1 MKVIIVGA
9 HGEAKELINRVSS
22 GWSISVI
29 DLDQEKLRN
38 FTTNRQIDKIQG
50 DATSSLVLKK
60 AGLDEA
66 TAIVTLTLSD
76 EVNLEILKIAK
87 QNDILR
93 LSSII
98 NDSSNIDKFK
108 ELDVELVEPDILL
121 ARRFEHILEPRR
133 VVSQAFAGGRAEAL
147 EIEISSDS
155 PVRGKKLREIGSDY
169 YIVGALLRKGKVIIP
184 HGDTEI
190 ETGDLVTIVLQSG
203 AFSNVINLF
212 SGSESRF
219 PLEFGKDIVVVLD
232 NEKNLKYLS
241 ESEFFIRNTKATSL
255 KLITKEDLFDN
266 NLESTEETLKAVLKD
281 QEFDITYKNKISNK
295 DLENYKGITVVE
307 RKEND
312 KGKSYGEG
320 WHTDSS
326 YLEKTPKYT
335 CLMGKIVKKDQ
346 GQTLFA
352 SQLASYEALDQET
365 KDKIQNLVGIFS
377 SAGPISVTRL
387 EREAERGTG
396 KSKDFVAEHQIVKKV
411 GTRKT
416 LYLSPGHTIAIKN
429 LPEKES
435 KDLLKYLFN
444 HQTKKEFQN
453 SFFWEKNTI
462 VIWDNHSVIHSATPF
477 QGRRMMHRIILDA

>member
-98 NDSSNIDKFK
+98 NDSSNTYKFK

-133 VVSQAFAGGRAEAL
+133 VVSQAFAGGRAEAI

-232 NEKNLKYLS
+232 NEKNLKNLS

-255 KLITKEDLFDN
+255 KLITKEDLFEN

-295 DLENYKGITVVE
+295 DLENFVNENSIGTIFYPVEDSISKSKIKSLISIANKSKIPVLFSRSTYPYKTIGLLINDNFNENSSNSIAFDLSSTMSAKLAGVIINQPTFLQSDGEQKVSDTVQKLQDLALSHEVQLDF
-307 RKEND
+307 ENF
-312 KGKSYGEG
+312 EG
-320 WHTDSS
+320 NEAKIFTDQTSS
-326 YLEKTPKYT
+326 YDLSII
-335 CLMGKIVKKDQ
+335 GSNS
-346 GQTLFA
+346 
-352 SQLASYEALDQET
+352 SQSWQDRKVIEFVST
-365 KDKIQNLVGIFS
+365 NSNS
-377 SAGPISVTRL
+377 SV
-387 EREAERGTG
+387 
-396 KSKDFVAEHQIVKKV
+396 
-411 GTRKT
+411 
-416 LYLSPGHTIAIKN
+416 LYIP
-429 LPEKES
+429 
-435 KDLLKYLFN
+435 
-444 HQTKKEFQN
+444 
-453 SFFWEKNTI
+453 
-462 VIWDNHSVIHSATPF
+462 
-477 QGRRMMHRIILDA
+477 R

>member
-87 QNDILR
+87 QNNILR

-98 NDSSNIDKFK
+98 NDSSHIDKFK

-232 NEKNLKYLS
+232 NEKNLKNLS

-295 DLENYKGITVVE
+295 DLENFINENSIGTIFYPVEDSISKSKIKSLISIANKSKIPVLFSRSTYPYKTIGLLINDNFD
-307 RKEND
+307 EN
-312 KGKSYGEG
+312 
-320 WHTDSS
+320 SS
-326 YLEKTPKYT
+326 NAIAFDLSSTMSAK
-335 CLMGKIVKKDQ
+335 
-346 GQTLFA
+346 
-352 SQLASYEALDQET
+352 
-365 KDKIQNLVGIFS
+365 LVGVIINQPTFLQSDGEQKVSDTVQKLQDLALSHEVQLDFENFEGNEAKIFTNQTSGYDLSIIGSNS
-377 SAGPISVTRL
+377 SQSWQDRKVIEFVSTNSNSSV
-387 EREAERGTG
+387 
-396 KSKDFVAEHQIVKKV
+396 
-411 GTRKT
+411 
-416 LYLSPGHTIAIKN
+416 LYIP
-429 LPEKES
+429 
-435 KDLLKYLFN
+435 
-444 HQTKKEFQN
+444 
-453 SFFWEKNTI
+453 
-462 VIWDNHSVIHSATPF
+462 
-477 QGRRMMHRIILDA
+477 R

>member
-87 QNDILR
+87 QNNILR

-98 NDSSNIDKFK
+98 NDSSHIDKFK

-232 NEKNLKYLS
+232 NEKNLKNLS

-295 DLENYKGITVVE
+295 DLENFINENSIGTIFYPVDDSISKSKIKSLISIANKSKIPVLFSRSTYPYKTIGLLINDNFDENSSNAIAFNLSSTMSAKLVGVIINQPTFLQSDGEQKVSDTVQKLQDLALSHEVQLDF
-307 RKEND
+307 ENF
-312 KGKSYGEG
+312 EG
-320 WHTDSS
+320 NEAKIFTDQTSS
-326 YLEKTPKYT
+326 YDLSII
-335 CLMGKIVKKDQ
+335 GSNS
-346 GQTLFA
+346 
-352 SQLASYEALDQET
+352 SQSWQDRKVIEFVST
-365 KDKIQNLVGIFS
+365 NSNS
-377 SAGPISVTRL
+377 SV
-387 EREAERGTG
+387 
-396 KSKDFVAEHQIVKKV
+396 
-411 GTRKT
+411 
-416 LYLSPGHTIAIKN
+416 LYIP
-429 LPEKES
+429 
-435 KDLLKYLFN
+435 
-444 HQTKKEFQN
+444 
-453 SFFWEKNTI
+453 
-462 VIWDNHSVIHSATPF
+462 
-477 QGRRMMHRIILDA
+477 R

>member
-232 NEKNLKYLS
+232 NEKNLKNLS

-295 DLENYKGITVVE
+295 DLENFVNENSIGTIFYPVEDSISKSKIKSLISIANKSKIPVLFSRSTYPYKTIGLLINDNFD
-307 RKEND
+307 EN
-312 KGKSYGEG
+312 
-320 WHTDSS
+320 SS
-326 YLEKTPKYT
+326 NAIAFDLSSTMSAK
-335 CLMGKIVKKDQ
+335 
-346 GQTLFA
+346 
-352 SQLASYEALDQET
+352 
-365 KDKIQNLVGIFS
+365 LVGVIINQPTFLQSDGEQKVSDTVQKLQDLALSHEVQLDFENFEGNEAKIFTDQTSNYDLSIIGSNS
-377 SAGPISVTRL
+377 SQSWQDRKVIEFVSTNSNSSV
-387 EREAERGTG
+387 
-396 KSKDFVAEHQIVKKV
+396 
-411 GTRKT
+411 
-416 LYLSPGHTIAIKN
+416 LYIP
-429 LPEKES
+429 
-435 KDLLKYLFN
+435 
-444 HQTKKEFQN
+444 
-453 SFFWEKNTI
+453 
-462 VIWDNHSVIHSATPF
+462 
-477 QGRRMMHRIILDA
+477 R

>member
-9 HGEAKELINRVSS
+9 HGEAKELINRISS

-66 TAIVTLTLSD
+66 TAIITLTLSD
-76 EVNLEILKIAK
+76 EVNMEILKIAK

-98 NDSSNIDKFK
+98 NDSSNVDKFK

-203 AFSNVINLF
+203 AFSSVINLF

-232 NEKNLKYLS
+232 NGKNLKNLS

-255 KLITKEDLFDN
+255 KLITKEDLFEN
-266 NLESTEETLKAVLKD
+266 NLESTEDTLKAVLKD

-295 DLENYKGITVVE
+295 DLENFVNENSIGTIFYPVE
-307 RKEND
+307 
-312 KGKSYGEG
+312 
-320 WHTDSS
+320 DS
-326 YLEKTPKYT
+326 
-335 CLMGKIVKKDQ
+335 
-346 GQTLFA
+346 
-352 SQLASYEALDQET
+352 
-365 KDKIQNLVGIFS
+365 
-377 SAGPISVTRL
+377 IS
-387 EREAERGTG
+387 
-396 KSKDFVAEHQIVKKV
+396 KSKIKSLISIANKSKVPILFSRSTYPYKTIGLLINDNFNENSSNSIAFDLSSTMSAKLAGVIINQPKFLQSEGEQKVSNTVLKLQDLALSHEVQLDFENFEGNEAKIFTNQTSGYDLSIIGSNSSQSWQDRKV
-411 GTRKT
+411 IEFVSINSNSSV
-416 LYLSPGHTIAIKN
+416 LYIP
-429 LPEKES
+429 
-435 KDLLKYLFN
+435 
-444 HQTKKEFQN
+444 
-453 SFFWEKNTI
+453 
-462 VIWDNHSVIHSATPF
+462 
-477 QGRRMMHRIILDA
+477 R

>member
-9 HGEAKELINRVSS
+9 HGEARELINRVSS

-87 QNDILR
+87 QNNILR

-98 NDSSNIDKFK
+98 NDSSHIDKFK

-232 NEKNLKYLS
+232 NEKNLKNLS

-295 DLENYKGITVVE
+295 DLENFINENSIGTIFYPVEDSISKSKIKSLISIANKSKIPVLFSRSTYPYKTIGLLINDNFDENSSNAIAFDLSSTMSAKLVGVIINQPTFLQSDGEQKVSDTVQKLQDLALSHEVQLDF
-307 RKEND
+307 ENF
-312 KGKSYGEG
+312 EG
-320 WHTDSS
+320 NEAKIFTDQTSS
-326 YLEKTPKYT
+326 YDLSII
-335 CLMGKIVKKDQ
+335 GSNS
-346 GQTLFA
+346 
-352 SQLASYEALDQET
+352 SQSWQDRKVIEFVST
-365 KDKIQNLVGIFS
+365 NSNS
-377 SAGPISVTRL
+377 SV
-387 EREAERGTG
+387 
-396 KSKDFVAEHQIVKKV
+396 
-411 GTRKT
+411 
-416 LYLSPGHTIAIKN
+416 LYIP
-429 LPEKES
+429 
-435 KDLLKYLFN
+435 
-444 HQTKKEFQN
+444 
-453 SFFWEKNTI
+453 
-462 VIWDNHSVIHSATPF
+462 
-477 QGRRMMHRIILDA
+477 R

>member
-66 TAIVTLTLSD
+66 TAIITLTLSD
-76 EVNLEILKIAK
+76 EVNMEILKIAK

-98 NDSSNIDKFK
+98 NDSSNVDKFK
-108 ELDVELVEPDILL
+108 ELDIELVEPDILL

-203 AFSNVINLF
+203 AFSSVINLF

-232 NEKNLKYLS
+232 NEKNLKNLS

-255 KLITKEDLFDN
+255 KLITKEDLFEN
-266 NLESTEETLKAVLKD
+266 NLESTEDTLKAVLKD

-295 DLENYKGITVVE
+295 DLENFVNENSIGTIFYPVEDSISKSKIKSLISIANKSKVPILFSRSTYPYKTIGLLINDNFNENSSNSIAFDLSSTMSAKLAGVIINQPKFLQSEGEQKVSNTVQKLQDLALSHEVQLDF
-307 RKEND
+307 ENF
-312 KGKSYGEG
+312 EG
-320 WHTDSS
+320 NEAKIFTDQTSS
-326 YLEKTPKYT
+326 YDLSII
-335 CLMGKIVKKDQ
+335 GSNS
-346 GQTLFA
+346 
-352 SQLASYEALDQET
+352 SQSWQDRKVIEFVST
-365 KDKIQNLVGIFS
+365 NSNS
-377 SAGPISVTRL
+377 SL
-387 EREAERGTG
+387 
-396 KSKDFVAEHQIVKKV
+396 
-411 GTRKT
+411 
-416 LYLSPGHTIAIKN
+416 LYIP
-429 LPEKES
+429 
-435 KDLLKYLFN
+435 
-444 HQTKKEFQN
+444 
-453 SFFWEKNTI
+453 
-462 VIWDNHSVIHSATPF
+462 
-477 QGRRMMHRIILDA
+477 R

>member
-87 QNDILR
+87 QNNILR

-98 NDSSNIDKFK
+98 NDSSHIDKFK

-232 NEKNLKYLS
+232 NEKNLKNLS

-295 DLENYKGITVVE
+295 DLENFINENSIGTIFYPVEDSISKSKIKSLISIANKSKIPVLFSRSTYPYKTIGLLINDNFD
-307 RKEND
+307 EN
-312 KGKSYGEG
+312 
-320 WHTDSS
+320 SS
-326 YLEKTPKYT
+326 NSIAFDLSSTMSAK
-335 CLMGKIVKKDQ
+335 
-346 GQTLFA
+346 
-352 SQLASYEALDQET
+352 
-365 KDKIQNLVGIFS
+365 LVGVIINQPKFLQSEGENKVSNTVQKLQDLALSNEVQLDFVNFEGNEAKIFS
-377 SAGPISVTRL
+377 EQTSEYDLAIIGSNSSQSWQDRKIIEFVSTNSNSSV
-387 EREAERGTG
+387 
-396 KSKDFVAEHQIVKKV
+396 
-411 GTRKT
+411 
-416 LYLSPGHTIAIKN
+416 LYVP
-429 LPEKES
+429 
-435 KDLLKYLFN
+435 
-444 HQTKKEFQN
+444 
-453 SFFWEKNTI
+453 
-462 VIWDNHSVIHSATPF
+462 
-477 QGRRMMHRIILDA
+477 R

>member
-87 QNDILR
+87 QNNILR

-98 NDSSNIDKFK
+98 NDSSHIDKFK

-232 NEKNLKYLS
+232 NEKNLKNLS

-255 KLITKEDLFDN
+255 KLMTKEDLFDN

-281 QEFDITYKNKISNK
+281 QEFDITYRNKITNK
-295 DLENYKGITVVE
+295 DLENFINENSIGTIFYPVEDSISKSKIKSLISIANKSKIPVLFSRSTYPYKTIGLLINDNFDENSSNAIAFDLSSTMSAKLVGVIINQPTFLQSDGEQKVSDTVQKLQDLALSHEVQLDF
-307 RKEND
+307 ENF
-312 KGKSYGEG
+312 EG
-320 WHTDSS
+320 NEAKIFTDQTSS
-326 YLEKTPKYT
+326 YDLSII
-335 CLMGKIVKKDQ
+335 GSNS
-346 GQTLFA
+346 
-352 SQLASYEALDQET
+352 SQSWQDRKVIEFVST
-365 KDKIQNLVGIFS
+365 NSNS
-377 SAGPISVTRL
+377 SV
-387 EREAERGTG
+387 
-396 KSKDFVAEHQIVKKV
+396 
-411 GTRKT
+411 
-416 LYLSPGHTIAIKN
+416 LYIP
-429 LPEKES
+429 
-435 KDLLKYLFN
+435 
-444 HQTKKEFQN
+444 
-453 SFFWEKNTI
+453 
-462 VIWDNHSVIHSATPF
+462 
-477 QGRRMMHRIILDA
+477 R

>member
-87 QNDILR
+87 QNNILR

-98 NDSSNIDKFK
+98 NDSSHIDKFK

-232 NEKNLKYLS
+232 NEKNLKNLS

-295 DLENYKGITVVE
+295 DLENFINENSIVTIFYPVEDSISKSKIKSLISIANKSKIPVLFSRSTYPYKTIGLLINDNFDENSSNAIAFDLSSTMSAKLAGVIINQPTFLQSDGEQKVSDTVQKLQDLALSHEVQLDF
-307 RKEND
+307 ENF
-312 KGKSYGEG
+312 EG
-320 WHTDSS
+320 NEAKIFTDQTSS
-326 YLEKTPKYT
+326 YDLSII
-335 CLMGKIVKKDQ
+335 GSNS
-346 GQTLFA
+346 
-352 SQLASYEALDQET
+352 SQSWQDRKVIEFVST
-365 KDKIQNLVGIFS
+365 NSNS
-377 SAGPISVTRL
+377 SV
-387 EREAERGTG
+387 
-396 KSKDFVAEHQIVKKV
+396 
-411 GTRKT
+411 
-416 LYLSPGHTIAIKN
+416 LYIP
-429 LPEKES
+429 
-435 KDLLKYLFN
+435 
-444 HQTKKEFQN
+444 
-453 SFFWEKNTI
+453 
-462 VIWDNHSVIHSATPF
+462 
-477 QGRRMMHRIILDA
+477 R

>member
-98 NDSSNIDKFK
+98 NDSSHIDKFK

-232 NEKNLKYLS
+232 NEKNLKNLS

-295 DLENYKGITVVE
+295 DLENFINENSIGTIFYPVEDSISKSKIKSLISIANKSKIPVLFSRSTYPYKTIGLLINDNFDENSSNAIAFDLSSTMSAKLVGVIINQPTFLQSDGEQKVSHTVQKLQDLALSHEVQLDF
-307 RKEND
+307 ENF
-312 KGKSYGEG
+312 EG
-320 WHTDSS
+320 NEAKIFTDQTSS
-326 YLEKTPKYT
+326 YDLSII
-335 CLMGKIVKKDQ
+335 GSNS
-346 GQTLFA
+346 
-352 SQLASYEALDQET
+352 SQSWQDRKVIEFVST
-365 KDKIQNLVGIFS
+365 NSNS
-377 SAGPISVTRL
+377 SV
-387 EREAERGTG
+387 
-396 KSKDFVAEHQIVKKV
+396 
-411 GTRKT
+411 
-416 LYLSPGHTIAIKN
+416 LYIP
-429 LPEKES
+429 
-435 KDLLKYLFN
+435 
-444 HQTKKEFQN
+444 
-453 SFFWEKNTI
+453 
-462 VIWDNHSVIHSATPF
+462 
-477 QGRRMMHRIILDA
+477 R

>member
-108 ELDVELVEPDILL
+108 ELDVELVVPDILL

-232 NEKNLKYLS
+232 NEKNLKNLS

-295 DLENYKGITVVE
+295 DLENFINENSIGTIFYPVEDSISKSKIKSLISIANKSKIPVLFSRSTYPYKTIGLLINDNFDENSSNAIAFDLSSTMSAKLVGVIINQPTFLQSDGEQKVSDTVQKLQDLALSHEVQLDF
-307 RKEND
+307 ENF
-312 KGKSYGEG
+312 EG
-320 WHTDSS
+320 NEAKIFTDQTSS
-326 YLEKTPKYT
+326 YDLSII
-335 CLMGKIVKKDQ
+335 GSNS
-346 GQTLFA
+346 
-352 SQLASYEALDQET
+352 SQSWQDRKVIEFVST
-365 KDKIQNLVGIFS
+365 NSNS
-377 SAGPISVTRL
+377 SV
-387 EREAERGTG
+387 
-396 KSKDFVAEHQIVKKV
+396 
-411 GTRKT
+411 
-416 LYLSPGHTIAIKN
+416 LYIP
-429 LPEKES
+429 
-435 KDLLKYLFN
+435 
-444 HQTKKEFQN
+444 
-453 SFFWEKNTI
+453 
-462 VIWDNHSVIHSATPF
+462 
-477 QGRRMMHRIILDA
+477 R

>member
-9 HGEAKELINRVSS
+9 HGEAKELINRISS

-66 TAIVTLTLSD
+66 TAIITLTLSD
-76 EVNLEILKIAK
+76 EVNMEILKIAK

-98 NDSSNIDKFK
+98 NDSSNVDKFK
-108 ELDVELVEPDILL
+108 ELDIELVEPDILL

-203 AFSNVINLF
+203 AFSSVINLF

-232 NEKNLKYLS
+232 NEKNLKNLS

-255 KLITKEDLFDN
+255 KLITKEDLFEN
-266 NLESTEETLKAVLKD
+266 NLESTEDTLKAVLKD

-295 DLENYKGITVVE
+295 DLENFVNENSIGTIFYPVEDSISKSKIKSLISIANKSKVPILFSRSTYPYKTIGLLINDNFNENSSNSIAFDLSSTMSAKLAGVIINQPKFLQSEGEQKVSNTVQKLQDLALSHEVQLDF
-307 RKEND
+307 ENF
-312 KGKSYGEG
+312 EG
-320 WHTDSS
+320 NEAKIFTDQTSS
-326 YLEKTPKYT
+326 YDLSII
-335 CLMGKIVKKDQ
+335 GSNS
-346 GQTLFA
+346 
-352 SQLASYEALDQET
+352 SQSWQDRKVIEFVST
-365 KDKIQNLVGIFS
+365 NSNS
-377 SAGPISVTRL
+377 SV
-387 EREAERGTG
+387 
-396 KSKDFVAEHQIVKKV
+396 
-411 GTRKT
+411 
-416 LYLSPGHTIAIKN
+416 LYIP
-429 LPEKES
+429 
-435 KDLLKYLFN
+435 
-444 HQTKKEFQN
+444 
-453 SFFWEKNTI
+453 
-462 VIWDNHSVIHSATPF
+462 
-477 QGRRMMHRIILDA
+477 R

>member
-87 QNDILR
+87 QNNILR

-98 NDSSNIDKFK
+98 NDSSHIDKFK

-232 NEKNLKYLS
+232 NEKNLKNLS

-295 DLENYKGITVVE
+295 DLENFINENSIGTIFYPVDDSISKSKIKSLISIANKSKIPFLFSRSTYPYKTIGLLINDNFDENSSNAIAFDLSSTMSAKLVGVIINQPTFLQSDGEQKVSDTVQKLQDLALSHEVQLDF
-307 RKEND
+307 ENF
-312 KGKSYGEG
+312 EG
-320 WHTDSS
+320 NEAKIFTDQTSS
-326 YLEKTPKYT
+326 YDLSII
-335 CLMGKIVKKDQ
+335 GSNS
-346 GQTLFA
+346 
-352 SQLASYEALDQET
+352 SQSWQDRKVIEFVST
-365 KDKIQNLVGIFS
+365 NSNS
-377 SAGPISVTRL
+377 SV
-387 EREAERGTG
+387 
-396 KSKDFVAEHQIVKKV
+396 
-411 GTRKT
+411 
-416 LYLSPGHTIAIKN
+416 LYIP
-429 LPEKES
+429 
-435 KDLLKYLFN
+435 
-444 HQTKKEFQN
+444 
-453 SFFWEKNTI
+453 
-462 VIWDNHSVIHSATPF
+462 
-477 QGRRMMHRIILDA
+477 R

>member
-98 NDSSNIDKFK
+98 NDSSNTDKFK
-108 ELDVELVEPDILL
+108 QLDVELVEPDILL

-232 NEKNLKYLS
+232 NEKNLKNLS

-295 DLENYKGITVVE
+295 DLENFTNENSIGTIFYPVEDSISKSKIKSLISIANKSKIPVLFSRSTYPYKTIGLLINDNFDENSSNAIAFDLSSTMSAKLVGVIINQPTFLQSDGEQKVSDTVQKLQDLALSHEVQLDF
-307 RKEND
+307 ENF
-312 KGKSYGEG
+312 EG
-320 WHTDSS
+320 NEAKIFTDQTSS
-326 YLEKTPKYT
+326 YDLSII
-335 CLMGKIVKKDQ
+335 GSNS
-346 GQTLFA
+346 
-352 SQLASYEALDQET
+352 SQSWQDRKVIEFVST
-365 KDKIQNLVGIFS
+365 NSNS
-377 SAGPISVTRL
+377 SV
-387 EREAERGTG
+387 
-396 KSKDFVAEHQIVKKV
+396 
-411 GTRKT
+411 
-416 LYLSPGHTIAIKN
+416 LYIP
-429 LPEKES
+429 
-435 KDLLKYLFN
+435 
-444 HQTKKEFQN
+444 
-453 SFFWEKNTI
+453 
-462 VIWDNHSVIHSATPF
+462 
-477 QGRRMMHRIILDA
+477 R

>member
-66 TAIVTLTLSD
+66 TAIITLTLSD

-98 NDSSNIDKFK
+98 NDSSNVDKFK

-203 AFSNVINLF
+203 AFSSVINLF

-232 NEKNLKYLS
+232 DEKNLKNLS

-255 KLITKEDLFDN
+255 KLITKENLFEN

-295 DLENYKGITVVE
+295 DLENFVNENSIGTIFYPVE
-307 RKEND
+307 
-312 KGKSYGEG
+312 
-320 WHTDSS
+320 DS
-326 YLEKTPKYT
+326 
-335 CLMGKIVKKDQ
+335 
-346 GQTLFA
+346 
-352 SQLASYEALDQET
+352 
-365 KDKIQNLVGIFS
+365 
-377 SAGPISVTRL
+377 IS
-387 EREAERGTG
+387 
-396 KSKDFVAEHQIVKKV
+396 KSKIKSLISIANKSKVPILFSRSTYPYKTIGLLINDNFNESSSNSIAFDLSSTMSAKLAGVIINQPKFLQSEGEQKVSNTVQKLQDLALSHEVQLDFENFEGNEAKIFTDQTSGYDLSIIGSNSSQSWQDRKV
-411 GTRKT
+411 IEFVSTNSNSSV
-416 LYLSPGHTIAIKN
+416 LYIP
-429 LPEKES
+429 
-435 KDLLKYLFN
+435 
-444 HQTKKEFQN
+444 
-453 SFFWEKNTI
+453 
-462 VIWDNHSVIHSATPF
+462 
-477 QGRRMMHRIILDA
+477 R

>member
-232 NEKNLKYLS
+232 NEKNLKNLS
-241 ESEFFIRNTKATSL
+241 ESEFFIRNTMATSL

-295 DLENYKGITVVE
+295 DLENFINENSIGTIFYPVEESISKSKIKSLISIANKSKIPILFSRSTYPYKTIGLLINDNFDENSSNSIAFDLSSTMSAKLAGVIINQPTFLQSDGEQKVSDTVQKLQDLALSHEVQLDF
-307 RKEND
+307 ENF
-312 KGKSYGEG
+312 EG
-320 WHTDSS
+320 NEAKIFTDQTSS
-326 YLEKTPKYT
+326 YDLSII
-335 CLMGKIVKKDQ
+335 GSNS
-346 GQTLFA
+346 
-352 SQLASYEALDQET
+352 SQSWQDRKVIEFVST
-365 KDKIQNLVGIFS
+365 NSNS
-377 SAGPISVTRL
+377 SL
-387 EREAERGTG
+387 
-396 KSKDFVAEHQIVKKV
+396 
-411 GTRKT
+411 
-416 LYLSPGHTIAIKN
+416 LYIP
-429 LPEKES
+429 
-435 KDLLKYLFN
+435 
-444 HQTKKEFQN
+444 
-453 SFFWEKNTI
+453 
-462 VIWDNHSVIHSATPF
+462 
-477 QGRRMMHRIILDA
+477 R

>member
-60 AGLDEA
+60 AGLEEA

-76 EVNLEILKIAK
+76 EVNLEILNIAK
-87 QNDILR
+87 QNNILR

-98 NDSSNIDKFK
+98 NESSNVGKFK

-169 YIVGALLRKGKVIIP
+169 YIVGAILRKGKVIIP

-190 ETGDLVTIVLQSG
+190 ETGDLVTVVLQSG

-232 NEKNLKYLS
+232 DEKNLKNLS

-255 KLITKEDLFDN
+255 KVLTKQDLFDN
-266 NLESTEETLKAVLKD
+266 NLETTEETLKAVLKD
-281 QEFDITYKNKISNK
+281 QEFDITYKNKITVK
-295 DLENYKGITVVE
+295 DLENFM
-307 RKEND
+307 KENSIGTIFYPVMD
-312 KGKSYGEG
+312 DTAKSKIKSLISIANKTKVPILFSRTTYPYKTIGLLINDNFDEN
-320 WHTDSS
+320 SS
-326 YLEKTPKYT
+326 NSIAFDLSSTMSAK
-335 CLMGKIVKKDQ
+335 
-346 GQTLFA
+346 
-352 SQLASYEALDQET
+352 
-365 KDKIQNLVGIFS
+365 LVGVIINQPKFLQSEGENKVSNTVQKLQDLALSNEVQLDFINFEGNEAKIFS
-377 SAGPISVTRL
+377 EQTSEYDLAIIGSNSSQSWQDRKIIEFVSTNSNSSV
-387 EREAERGTG
+387 
-396 KSKDFVAEHQIVKKV
+396 
-411 GTRKT
+411 
-416 LYLSPGHTIAIKN
+416 LYVP
-429 LPEKES
+429 
-435 KDLLKYLFN
+435 
-444 HQTKKEFQN
+444 
-453 SFFWEKNTI
+453 
-462 VIWDNHSVIHSATPF
+462 
-477 QGRRMMHRIILDA
+477 R

>member
-87 QNDILR
+87 QNNILR

-98 NDSSNIDKFK
+98 NDSSHIDKFK

-155 PVRGKKLREIGSDY
+155 PVRGKKLKEIGSDY

-232 NEKNLKYLS
+232 NEKNLKNLS

-295 DLENYKGITVVE
+295 DLENFINENSIGTIFYPVEDSISKSKIKSLISIANKSKIPVLFSRSTYPYKTIGLLINDNFD
-307 RKEND
+307 EN
-312 KGKSYGEG
+312 
-320 WHTDSS
+320 SS
-326 YLEKTPKYT
+326 NAIAFDLSSTMSAK
-335 CLMGKIVKKDQ
+335 
-346 GQTLFA
+346 
-352 SQLASYEALDQET
+352 
-365 KDKIQNLVGIFS
+365 LVGVIINQPTFLQSEGEQKVSNTVQKLQDIALSHEVQLDFENFEGNEAKIFTDQTQSYDLSIIGS
-377 SAGPISVTRL
+377 SSSQSWQDRKVIEFVSTNSNSSV
-387 EREAERGTG
+387 
-396 KSKDFVAEHQIVKKV
+396 
-411 GTRKT
+411 
-416 LYLSPGHTIAIKN
+416 LYIP
-429 LPEKES
+429 
-435 KDLLKYLFN
+435 
-444 HQTKKEFQN
+444 
-453 SFFWEKNTI
+453 
-462 VIWDNHSVIHSATPF
+462 
-477 QGRRMMHRIILDA
+477 R

>member
-219 PLEFGKDIVVVLD
+219 PLEFGKDIAVVLD
-232 NEKNLKYLS
+232 NEKNLKNLS

-255 KLITKEDLFDN
+255 KLITREDLFDN

-281 QEFDITYKNKISNK
+281 QEFDITYRNKISNK
-295 DLENYKGITVVE
+295 DLENFINENSIGTIFYPVEESISKSKIKSLISIANKSKIPILFSRSTYPYKTIGLLINDNFDENSSNSIAFDLSSTMSAKLAGVIINQPTFLQSDGEQKVSDTVQKLQDLALSHEVQLDF
-307 RKEND
+307 EN
-312 KGKSYGEG
+312 YEG
-320 WHTDSS
+320 NEAKIFTDQTSS
-326 YLEKTPKYT
+326 YDLSII
-335 CLMGKIVKKDQ
+335 GSNS
-346 GQTLFA
+346 
-352 SQLASYEALDQET
+352 SQSWQDRKVIEFVST
-365 KDKIQNLVGIFS
+365 NSNS
-377 SAGPISVTRL
+377 SL
-387 EREAERGTG
+387 
-396 KSKDFVAEHQIVKKV
+396 
-411 GTRKT
+411 
-416 LYLSPGHTIAIKN
+416 LYIP
-429 LPEKES
+429 
-435 KDLLKYLFN
+435 
-444 HQTKKEFQN
+444 
-453 SFFWEKNTI
+453 
-462 VIWDNHSVIHSATPF
+462 
-477 QGRRMMHRIILDA
+477 R

>member
-87 QNDILR
+87 QNNILR

-98 NDSSNIDKFK
+98 NDSSHIDKFK

-232 NEKNLKYLS
+232 NEKNLKNLS

-281 QEFDITYKNKISNK
+281 QEFDITYRNKISNK
-295 DLENYKGITVVE
+295 DLENFINENSIGTIFYPVEDSISKSKIKSLISIANKSKIPVLFSRSTYPYKTIGLLINDNFDENSSNAIAFDLSSTMSAKLVGVIINQPTFLQSDGEQKVSDTVQKLQDLALSHEVQLDF
-307 RKEND
+307 ENF
-312 KGKSYGEG
+312 EG
-320 WHTDSS
+320 NEAKIFTDQTSS
-326 YLEKTPKYT
+326 YDLSII
-335 CLMGKIVKKDQ
+335 GSNS
-346 GQTLFA
+346 
-352 SQLASYEALDQET
+352 SQSWQDRKVIEFVST
-365 KDKIQNLVGIFS
+365 NSNS
-377 SAGPISVTRL
+377 SV
-387 EREAERGTG
+387 
-396 KSKDFVAEHQIVKKV
+396 
-411 GTRKT
+411 
-416 LYLSPGHTIAIKN
+416 LYIP
-429 LPEKES
+429 
-435 KDLLKYLFN
+435 
-444 HQTKKEFQN
+444 
-453 SFFWEKNTI
+453 
-462 VIWDNHSVIHSATPF
+462 
-477 QGRRMMHRIILDA
+477 R

>member
-87 QNDILR
+87 QNNILR

-232 NEKNLKYLS
+232 NEKNLKNLS

-295 DLENYKGITVVE
+295 DLENFMNENSIGTIFYPVEDSISKSKIKSLISIANKSKIPVLFSRSTYPYKTIGLLINDNFDENSSNAIAFDLSSTMSAKLVGVIINQPTFLQSDGEQKVSDTVQKLQDLALSHEVQLDF
-307 RKEND
+307 ENF
-312 KGKSYGEG
+312 EG
-320 WHTDSS
+320 NEAKIFTDQTSS
-326 YLEKTPKYT
+326 YDLSII
-335 CLMGKIVKKDQ
+335 GSNS
-346 GQTLFA
+346 
-352 SQLASYEALDQET
+352 SQSWQDRKVIEFVST
-365 KDKIQNLVGIFS
+365 NSNS
-377 SAGPISVTRL
+377 SV
-387 EREAERGTG
+387 
-396 KSKDFVAEHQIVKKV
+396 
-411 GTRKT
+411 
-416 LYLSPGHTIAIKN
+416 LYIP
-429 LPEKES
+429 
-435 KDLLKYLFN
+435 
-444 HQTKKEFQN
+444 
-453 SFFWEKNTI
+453 
-462 VIWDNHSVIHSATPF
+462 
-477 QGRRMMHRIILDA
+477 R

>member
-9 HGEAKELINRVSS
+9 HGEAKELINRISS
-22 GWSISVI
+22 GWSISVV

-87 QNDILR
+87 ENDILR

-98 NDSSNIDKFK
+98 NDSANIDKFK

-190 ETGDLVTIVLQSG
+190 KTGDLVTIVLQSG

-232 NEKNLKYLS
+232 NEKNLKNLS

-281 QEFDITYKNKISNK
+281 QEFDITYRNKISNK
-295 DLENYKGITVVE
+295 DLENFINENSIGTIFYPVEESISKSKIKSLISIANKSKIPILFSRSTYPYKTIGLLINDNFDENSSNSIAFDLSSTMSAKLAGVIINQPTFLQSDGEQKVSDTVQKLQDLALSHEVQLDF
-307 RKEND
+307 ENF
-312 KGKSYGEG
+312 EG
-320 WHTDSS
+320 NEAKIFTDQTSS
-326 YLEKTPKYT
+326 YDLSII
-335 CLMGKIVKKDQ
+335 GSNS
-346 GQTLFA
+346 
-352 SQLASYEALDQET
+352 SQSWQDRKVIEFVST
-365 KDKIQNLVGIFS
+365 NSNS
-377 SAGPISVTRL
+377 SL
-387 EREAERGTG
+387 
-396 KSKDFVAEHQIVKKV
+396 
-411 GTRKT
+411 
-416 LYLSPGHTIAIKN
+416 LYIP
-429 LPEKES
+429 
-435 KDLLKYLFN
+435 
-444 HQTKKEFQN
+444 
-453 SFFWEKNTI
+453 
-462 VIWDNHSVIHSATPF
+462 
-477 QGRRMMHRIILDA
+477 R

>member
-9 HGEAKELINRVSS
+9 HGEAKELINRISS

-87 QNDILR
+87 QNNILR

-98 NDSSNIDKFK
+98 NDSANIHHFK
-108 ELDVELVEPDILL
+108 ELDIEIVEPDTLL
-121 ARRFEHILEPRR
+121 ARRFEYILEPRR
-133 VVSQAFAGGRAEAL
+133 VVSQAFAGGRAEAI

-169 YIVGALLRKGKVIIP
+169 YIVGALLRQNKVIIP

-219 PLEFGKDIVVVLD
+219 PLEFGKDIFVVLD
-232 NEKNLKYLS
+232 NEKNLKNLS

-255 KLITKEDLFDN
+255 KVLTKQDLFDN
-266 NLESTEETLKAVLKD
+266 NLETIEETLKAILKD
-281 QEFDITYKNKISNK
+281 QEFDATYKNKISNK
-295 DLENYKGITVVE
+295 DLENFV
-307 RKEND
+307 KENSI
-312 KGKSYGEG
+312 GTIFYPVEEG
-320 WHTDSS
+320 VAKTKIKALINIANKTKIPILFSRSTYPYKTIGLLINDNFDQTSS
-326 YLEKTPKYT
+326 NSIAFDLSSTMSAK
-335 CLMGKIVKKDQ
+335 
-346 GQTLFA
+346 
-352 SQLASYEALDQET
+352 
-365 KDKIQNLVGIFS
+365 LVGVTINQPKFLQSEGEQKVSSTVQKLQDLALSHEVQLDFENFEGNEAKIFTEQTSNYDLSIIGSNS
-377 SAGPISVTRL
+377 SQSWQDRKIIEFVSTNSNSSV
-387 EREAERGTG
+387 
-396 KSKDFVAEHQIVKKV
+396 
-411 GTRKT
+411 
-416 LYLSPGHTIAIKN
+416 LYVP
-429 LPEKES
+429 
-435 KDLLKYLFN
+435 
-444 HQTKKEFQN
+444 
-453 SFFWEKNTI
+453 
-462 VIWDNHSVIHSATPF
+462 
-477 QGRRMMHRIILDA
+477 R

>member
-1 MKVIIVGA
+1 VKVIIVGA

-66 TAIVTLTLSD
+66 TAIITLTLSD

-98 NDSSNIDKFK
+98 NDSSNVDKFK

-203 AFSNVINLF
+203 AFSSVINLF

-232 NEKNLKYLS
+232 NEKNLKNLS

-255 KLITKEDLFDN
+255 KLITKEDLFEN

-295 DLENYKGITVVE
+295 DLENFVNENSIGTIFYPVE
-307 RKEND
+307 D
-312 KGKSYGEG
+312 STSKS
-320 WHTDSS
+320 
-326 YLEKTPKYT
+326 
-335 CLMGKIVKKDQ
+335 KIKS
-346 GQTLFA
+346 L
-352 SQLASYEALDQET
+352 
-365 KDKIQNLVGIFS
+365 
-377 SAGPISVTRL
+377 ISV
-387 EREAERGTG
+387 AN
-396 KSKDFVAEHQIVKKV
+396 KSKVPILFSRSTYPYKTIGLLINDNFNESSSNSIAFDLSSTMSAKLAGVIINQPKFLQSEGEQKVSNTVQKLQDLALSHEVQLDFENFEGNEAKIFTDQTSGYDLSIIGSNSSQSWQDRKV
-411 GTRKT
+411 IEFVSTNSNSSV
-416 LYLSPGHTIAIKN
+416 LYIP
-429 LPEKES
+429 
-435 KDLLKYLFN
+435 
-444 HQTKKEFQN
+444 
-453 SFFWEKNTI
+453 
-462 VIWDNHSVIHSATPF
+462 
-477 QGRRMMHRIILDA
+477 R

>member
-87 QNDILR
+87 QNNILR

-98 NDSSNIDKFK
+98 NDSSHIDKFK

-232 NEKNLKYLS
+232 NEKNLKNLS

-295 DLENYKGITVVE
+295 DLENFTNENSIGTIFYPVEDSISKSKIKSLISIANKSKIPVLFSRSTYPYKTIGLLINDNFGENSSNAIAFDLSSTMSAKLVGVIINQPTFLQSDGEQKVSDTVQKLQDLALSHEVQLDF
-307 RKEND
+307 ENF
-312 KGKSYGEG
+312 EG
-320 WHTDSS
+320 NEAKIFTDQTSS
-326 YLEKTPKYT
+326 YDLSII
-335 CLMGKIVKKDQ
+335 GSNS
-346 GQTLFA
+346 
-352 SQLASYEALDQET
+352 SQSWQDRKVIEFVST
-365 KDKIQNLVGIFS
+365 NSNS
-377 SAGPISVTRL
+377 SV
-387 EREAERGTG
+387 
-396 KSKDFVAEHQIVKKV
+396 
-411 GTRKT
+411 
-416 LYLSPGHTIAIKN
+416 LYIP
-429 LPEKES
+429 
-435 KDLLKYLFN
+435 
-444 HQTKKEFQN
+444 
-453 SFFWEKNTI
+453 
-462 VIWDNHSVIHSATPF
+462 
-477 QGRRMMHRIILDA
+477 R

>member
-87 QNDILR
+87 QNNILR

-98 NDSSNIDKFK
+98 NDSSHIDKFK
-108 ELDVELVEPDILL
+108 EFDVELVEPDILL

-232 NEKNLKYLS
+232 NEKNLKNLS

-281 QEFDITYKNKISNK
+281 QEFDITYKNKISKK
-295 DLENYKGITVVE
+295 DLENFINENSIGTIFYPVEDSISKSKIKSLISIANKSKIPVLFSRSTYPYKTIGLLINDNFDENSSNAIAFDLSSTMSAKLVGVIINQPTFLQSDGEQKVSDTVQKLQDLALSHEVQLDF
-307 RKEND
+307 ENF
-312 KGKSYGEG
+312 EG
-320 WHTDSS
+320 NEAKIFTDQTSS
-326 YLEKTPKYT
+326 YDLSII
-335 CLMGKIVKKDQ
+335 GSNS
-346 GQTLFA
+346 
-352 SQLASYEALDQET
+352 SQSWQDRKVIEFVST
-365 KDKIQNLVGIFS
+365 NSNS
-377 SAGPISVTRL
+377 SV
-387 EREAERGTG
+387 
-396 KSKDFVAEHQIVKKV
+396 
-411 GTRKT
+411 
-416 LYLSPGHTIAIKN
+416 LYIP
-429 LPEKES
+429 
-435 KDLLKYLFN
+435 
-444 HQTKKEFQN
+444 
-453 SFFWEKNTI
+453 
-462 VIWDNHSVIHSATPF
+462 
-477 QGRRMMHRIILDA
+477 R